1 MAFPKLKA
9 IELTPTLQL
18 ITSIAEEEE
27 EDVEVE
33 VEVVMDGDG
42 EVVAAV
48 VEGEVVAEVEVEE
61 VGGEGEE
68 EAVLRGHG
76 DAGDQEN
83 APVAGEAAAG
93 GIITI

>member
-1 MAFPKLKA
+1 M
-9 IELTPTLQL
+9 LQL
-18 ITSIAEEEE
+18 ITSIAEEE
-27 EDVEVE
+27 EVE

-42 EVVAAV
+42 EVVAVV
-48 VEGEVVAEVEVEE
+48 VEGEVVAEVEVEVE
-61 VGGEGEE
+61 EGEE

>member
-1 MAFPKLKA
+1 M
-9 IELTPTLQL
+9 
-18 ITSIAEEEE
+18 
-27 EDVEVE
+27 E

-42 EVVAAV
+42 EVVAVV
-48 VEGEVVAEVEVEE
+48 VEGEVVAEVEVEVE
-61 VGGEGEE
+61 EGEE

>member
-1 MAFPKLKA
+1 MPKLKA

-18 ITSIAEEEE
+18 ITSIAEE
-27 EDVEVE
+27 VAVE

-48 VEGEVVAEVEVEE
+48 VEGEVVAVAEVEV

-76 DAGDQEN
+76 DPRDQEN
-83 APVAGEAAAG
+83 TPVAGEAASG

>member
-27 EDVEVE
+27 VE

-42 EVVAAV
+42 EVVAVV
-48 VEGEVVAEVEVEE
+48 VEGEVVAEVEVEVEVEE